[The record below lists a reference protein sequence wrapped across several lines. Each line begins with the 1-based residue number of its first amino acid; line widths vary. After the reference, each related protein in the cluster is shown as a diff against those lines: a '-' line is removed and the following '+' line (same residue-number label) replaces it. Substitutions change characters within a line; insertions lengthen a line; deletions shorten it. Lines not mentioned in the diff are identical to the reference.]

1 MKPEAQ
7 PLVSV
12 LTPVYNGQAYLA
24 ECIESI
30 LAQTYQNWEY
40 VIVNNCSSDETLKI
54 ARTYADK
61 DKRIRIHNNSEFVGC
76 DQNGNIA
83 FRQISVDSKYCKVVH
98 ADDWIYPECI
108 MKMVEL
114 AEAHPTVAIVG
125 AYGLS
130 RANVQWVGLD
140 ETRTV
145 FSGQEIFRAKVY
157 GRRYLCGNPTSM
169 LIRSEEVRKRPTFY
183 NEANM
188 HCDMES
194 CFDIL
199 RARDFGFVHQVLT
212 YVRVR
217 AHEETEMGFSERFNT
232 FILGDLE
239 VLSKYGRAYLNE
251 TEYEQQLKVW
261 WKRYY
266 RFLGS
271 RVFRNKQTGFWDYHR
286 RELGR
291 LGYSMSNVKITTAVL
306 MELIELAFNPLMTSQ
321 RILRKLIWV
330 AGKSSS

>member
-12 LTPVYNGQAYLA
+12 LTPVYNGQKYLV
-24 ECIESI
+24 ECVESV

-40 VIVNNCSSDETLKI
+40 VIVNNCSSDQ
-54 ARTYADK
+54 TYADR

-83 FRQISVDSKYCKVVH
+83 FRQISIDSKYCKVVH

-130 RANVQWVGLD
+130 RACVQWVGLD
-140 ETRTV
+140 EGRTV

-169 LIRSEEVRKRPTFY
+169 LIRSDEVRKRPIFY

-199 RARDFGFVHQVLT
+199 RDRDFGFIHQVLT

-217 AHEETEMGFSERFNT
+217 RNEETEMEFSKRFNT
-232 FILGDLE
+232 FILGELE

-251 TEYEQQLKVW
+251 DEYSQQLKVW

-271 RVFRNKQTGFWDYHR
+271 RVFRNKEKEFWKYHR
-286 RELGR
+286 KELGR
-291 LGYSMSNVKITTAVL
+291 LGYSMSTVKIAQAVL
-306 MELIELAFNPLMTSQ
+306 MELMELLFNPLLTSQ
-321 RILRKLIWV
+321 RLFRKLTHV
-330 AGKSSS
+330 TGKWSS

>member
-12 LTPVYNGQAYLA
+12 LTPVYNGQKYLA

-40 VIVNNCSSDETLKI
+40 VIVNNCSTDHTPEI
-54 ARTYADK
+54 AQTYADR
-61 DKRIRIHNNSEFVGC
+61 DKRIHIHSNSEFVSC

-83 FRQISVDSKYCKVVH
+83 LRQISSNSKYCKVVH

-114 AEAHPTVAIVG
+114 AEAHPKVAIVG

-140 ETRTV
+140 ERRSI

-157 GRRYLCGNPTSM
+157 GRRYLCGTPTSM
-169 LIRSEEVRKRPTFY
+169 LIRSDEVRKRPTFY

-194 CFDIL
+194 CFDVL
-199 RARDFGFVHQVLT
+199 RERDFGFVHQVLT

-217 AHEETEMGFSERFNT
+217 DNEETETGFSKRFNT

-239 VLSKYGRAYLNE
+239 ILTKYGRVYLNQG
-251 TEYEQQLKVW
+251 EYDQQLKVW

-271 RVFRNKQTGFWDYHR
+271 KVFRNKEKAFFEYHR
-286 RELGR
+286 KELGR
-291 LGYSMSNVKITTAVL
+291 LGYSMSTVEIAKAVL
-306 MELIELAFNPLMTSQ
+306 MELIELVFNPLMTSQ
-321 RILRKLIWV
+321 RLFRKLLHV
-330 AGKSSS
+330 AGKSSP

>member
-54 ARTYADK
+54 AQTYADK
-61 DKRIRIHNNSEFVGC
+61 DRRIRIHNNSEFVGC

-114 AEAHPTVAIVG
+114 AEAHPAVAIVG

-199 RARDFGFVHQVLT
+199 RDRDFGFVHQVLT
-212 YVRVR
+212 YVRIR

-251 TEYEQQLKVW
+251 DEYDQQLKVW

-271 RVFRNKQTGFWDYHR
+271 RVFRNKETGLWAYHR
-286 RELGR
+286 KELGR
-291 LGYSMSNVKITTAVL
+291 LGYSMSTVKIATAVL
-306 MELIELAFNPLMTSQ
+306 MELIELVFNPLMTSQ
-321 RILRKLIWV
+321 RLLRKLNRV
-330 AGKSSS
+330 DAKSSS